1 MKREKGKMRTL
12 SDCPPSQA
20 PQSLTPDLRLPLKGE
35 EEKPKKVIAL
45 DLSCSALLRK
55 RPCFAE
61 AERTLDIRHSS
72 DNYAKSVKNG
82 VICENEMSGK
92 SCTFAVRLRDASISD
107 ETDTSFST
115 RSARDLTASLLPLDN
130 VQTSLT
136 LLSLTRR
143 LVECLRC
150 KASLTRLE
158 NHSLLALLE
167 NTWRVCSRS
176 TN

>member
-1 MKREKGKMRTL
+1 MKRTL
-12 SDCPPSQA
+12 SGCPPSQA

-35 EEKPKKVIAL
+35 EEKPKK
-45 DLSCSALLRK
+45 SYCLR
-55 RPCFAE
+55 PL
-61 AERTLDIRHSS
+61 TLDIRHSS
-72 DNYAKSVKNG
+72 DNYAKSAKNG

-92 SCTFAVRLRDASISD
+92 SRNFAVRLDRSLSIDFIKSLQ
-107 ETDTSFST
+107 SF
-115 RSARDLTASLLPLDN
+115 ARDLTASIGCASAI
-130 VQTSLT
+130 QTSLIALGFHDT
-136 LLSLTRR
+136 CR
-143 LVECLRC
+143 VLRC